1 LTAWTSPPLAAL
13 FDERPAGAGLDG
25 IEDETLRSTSARI
38 ALAAVTG
45 AKLENVV
52 NGIELPQFV
61 EKSLKWLRY
70 HAPP

>member
-13 FDERPAGAGLDG
+13 FDERLAGAGLDG
-25 IEDETLRSTSARI
+25 IEDETLRSTLARI

-52 NGIELPQFV
+52 YGLE
-61 EKSLKWLRY
+61 
-70 HAPP
+70 